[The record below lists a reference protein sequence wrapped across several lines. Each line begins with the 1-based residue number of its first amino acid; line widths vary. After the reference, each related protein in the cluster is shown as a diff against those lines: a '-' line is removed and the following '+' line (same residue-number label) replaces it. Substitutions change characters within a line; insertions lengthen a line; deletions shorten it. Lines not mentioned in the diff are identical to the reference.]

1 MKQITKLD
9 QNQVL
14 RHSFNDE
21 EKSLDVTLKN
31 LEMSIELDAADGDS
45 VQVVKKS
52 QVFKSEGPVTE
63 FEIDISLLE
72 KVQVYANS
80 AHNLEIS
87 PDGESYFSF
96 GSNPGTGSA
105 LNVMGQKLKV
115 ISSGAQEIIVV
126 GK

>member
-1 MKQITKLD
+1 MKEFTKLD
-9 QNQVL
+9 HNQAIK
-14 RHSFNDE
+14 RAFNE
-21 EKSLDVTLKN
+21 QESSLDVTLKN
-31 LEMSIELDAADGDS
+31 LEMSIELDAKDGDS
-45 VQVVKKS
+45 VQTVKKS

-87 PDGESYFSF
+87 PDGETYFSF
-96 GSNPGTGSA
+96 GSNPGTGPA
-105 LNVMGQKLKV
+105 FNVMGQKLKV
-115 ISSGAQEIIVV
+115 ISVGAQEIIIV